1 MSSLPYAPNYSIILF
16 SRQRLFPTFLYL
28 FFLSFV
34 FPFLFGL
41 QLLLVSLLD
50 NLSPFVFL
58 FFSHE
63 KNIYFTF
70 SSHYCFNFLI
80 LRDTGDIFIY
90 SIEVWSFLLRNIFVL
105 ISLILL
111 RVILRN
117 CLFLIQSL
125 FLISGVFFHLSL
137 ILSSFEVIVLSLS
150 LFWNIMK
157 KISSFTNFMSCKI
170 CLFAR
175 NAHESSVYQLQ
186 CLHTITLYA
195 CLYNIILR
203 NEKIHP

>member
-1 MSSLPYAPNYSIILF
+1 MTNSNIDNTEKKSNSLERNFKLTGILRSNLLITLTSSLPYAPNYSIILF

-90 SIEVWSFLLRNIFVL
+90 SIEV
-105 ISLILL
+105 
-111 RVILRN
+111 
-117 CLFLIQSL
+117 
-125 FLISGVFFHLSL
+125 
-137 ILSSFEVIVLSLS
+137 
-150 LFWNIMK
+150 
-157 KISSFTNFMSCKI
+157 
-170 CLFAR
+170 
-175 NAHESSVYQLQ
+175 
-186 CLHTITLYA
+186 
-195 CLYNIILR
+195 
-203 NEKIHP
+203 

>member
-1 MSSLPYAPNYSIILF
+1 MTNSNIDNTEKKVEFPGAQFQTDWYIKKQLIDNLMSSLPYAPNYSIILF

-28 FFLSFV
+28 FFFLSFV

-90 SIEVWSFLLRNIFVL
+90 SIEV
-105 ISLILL
+105 
-111 RVILRN
+111 
-117 CLFLIQSL
+117 
-125 FLISGVFFHLSL
+125 
-137 ILSSFEVIVLSLS
+137 
-150 LFWNIMK
+150 
-157 KISSFTNFMSCKI
+157 
-170 CLFAR
+170 
-175 NAHESSVYQLQ
+175 
-186 CLHTITLYA
+186 
-195 CLYNIILR
+195 
-203 NEKIHP
+203 